1 MRVARRWCPWAVLVF
16 CAASAF
22 TFLDQSGLASARS
35 LNTIRARGALGLCAH
50 PNSLPF
56 ASKTGDPPG
65 FQVELGRALA
75 NELGV
80 RLATE
85 WIVVPSQ
92 IFRADCDI
100 VLDTIADPQAQ
111 AEAGLQ
117 LSSPYYRGGVA
128 LAVPHGSSVTSFGDL
143 NDRTKVGVQVGS
155 LAAMVLNQ
163 RHVTISP
170 FGFEDDMLAAL
181 AAHEIDA
188 AAVTPLSV
196 GYYNLTHPS
205 DTFTIVPPD
214 EAQQDLVWNEAVG
227 MRQPDDK
234 LREAIDAAL
243 ARLRGDGTIDKIYAG
258 YGIALSPP
266 R

>member
-1 MRVARRWCPWAVLVF
+1 
-16 CAASAF
+16 
-22 TFLDQSGLASARS
+22 
-35 LNTIRARGALGLCAH
+35 
-50 PNSLPF
+50 
-56 ASKTGDPPG
+56 
-65 FQVELGRALA
+65 
-75 NELGV
+75 
-80 RLATE
+80 
-85 WIVVPSQ
+85 
-92 IFRADCDI
+92 
-100 VLDTIADPQAQ
+100 
-111 AEAGLQ
+111 
-117 LSSPYYRGGVA
+117 
-128 LAVPHGSSVTSFGDL
+128 
-143 NDRTKVGVQVGS
+143 
-155 LAAMVLNQ
+155 LNQ

-205 DTFTIVPPD
+205 DTFAIVPPD

-258 YGIALSPP
+258 YGIPLSPP